1 MRALYISLLL
11 FFTFAPA
18 DEFSDGPYGIEYF
31 DTAGPFVVQDLNTDV
46 SGDINFDDILNIQV
60 FYHVFFRIMVRD
72 IQIHTLKQ

>member
-11 FFTFAPA
+11 FLTFAPA

-46 SGDINFDDILNIQV
+46 SGDINFDDILNIQDIVVVIV
-60 FYHVFFRIMVRD
+60 FQQEVSVLL
-72 IQIHTLKQ
+72 LK